1 MVNISWNKILK
12 LKEEDQNFLPQDSNA
27 NYTVF
32 YSLRKEDY
40 ESMQSVCY
48 LVHNTNRELGHTNS
62 TSLNAKLLP
71 DKYYYI
77 NVLAN
82 MPDNQQ
88 FAYSPVEIINRATRP
103 PIFIFIVGI
112 LLIIFLGVA
121 VFCLYKKYKS
131 TRKRLD
137 YEMQDVRNMANTI
150 KSDEQISEIQN
161 QNKINK
167 YATLTEENNASK
179 I

>member
-62 TSLNAKLLP
+62 TSLNA
-71 DKYYYI
+71 
-77 NVLAN
+77 
-82 MPDNQQ
+82 
-88 FAYSPVEIINRATRP
+88 
-103 PIFIFIVGI
+103 
-112 LLIIFLGVA
+112 

-137 YEMQDVRNMANTI
+137 YEMQDVRNMANTS